1 VADGPGLGWGFKNG
15 NPDGYG
21 YVDYG
26 DALPLGANRTA
37 DYFFGR
43 QFAFTPQAM
52 FLPTYYNPYLMR
64 GQRYIPY
71 SGCGGDHP
79 FGAEPQGSSMTP
91 YVTSAAPASN
101 APRVAVPT
109 FNGRDETSPTETVLP
124 GAAEPTRD
132 LDQPRPAVPAP

>member
-43 QFAFTPQAM
+43 QYAFTPQTM
-52 FLPTYYNPYLMR
+52 FMPTYYNPYLMR

-71 SGCGGDHP
+71 VGAGGEHP
-79 FGAEPQGSSMTP
+79 FGVAPQGLSTTTTP
-91 YVTSAAPASN
+91 TGEMPAQ
-101 APRVAVPT
+101 APRLAVPV
-109 FNGRDETSPTETVLP
+109 FNGRDETSPARSELP

-132 LDQPRPAVPAP
+132 LDQPRPVGPTP